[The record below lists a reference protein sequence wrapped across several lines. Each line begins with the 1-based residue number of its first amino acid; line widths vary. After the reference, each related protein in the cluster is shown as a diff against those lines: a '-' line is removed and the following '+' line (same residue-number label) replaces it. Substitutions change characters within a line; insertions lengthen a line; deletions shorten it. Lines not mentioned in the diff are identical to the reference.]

1 MNKLKLS
8 DISSK
13 MRSIDICMM
22 TSIGNYGRLI
32 SRPMSNNGDVEYDGN
47 SYFFTYSDSEI
58 VKDVKKNNNVN
69 LGYQGSDMFYISII
83 GKAVLIKDKEILAT
97 HWVKS
102 LEQWFK
108 EGIDTPG
115 IIMLHVKAVTIKYW
129 HKEQQGEIDL

>member
-1 MNKLKLS
+1 
-8 DISSK
+8 
-13 MRSIDICMM
+13 MRNIDICMM

-32 SRPMSNNGDVEYDGN
+32 SRPMSNNADVEYGGN

-69 LGYQGSDMFYISII
+69 LGFQGSDMFYISII

-102 LEQWFK
+102 LERWFK

-115 IIMLHVKAVTIKYW
+115 IIILHVQAITIKYW
-129 HKEQQGEIDL
+129 HKEQEGEIDL

>member
-1 MNKLKLS
+1 MNKLKLG
-8 DISSK
+8 DVSSK

-22 TSIGNYGRLI
+22 TSIGNYGSLI
-32 SRPMSNNGDVEYDGN
+32 SRPMSNNADVEYDGN

-69 LGYQGSDMFYISII
+69 LGFQGPDMFYISIT

-102 LEQWFK
+102 LERWFN